1 MTRTILHVDMDA
13 FFASVEARE
22 RPKLRGRPVVVGAD
36 PRGGEGR
43 GVVAA
48 ASYEAREFGIHS
60 AQPISEAYRRCPDAV
75 FVRPRGELYAE
86 VSRSIFGI
94 LEDFTDQVEKLSVD
108 EAFLDVTAS
117 RRLFGEGPEI
127 ARRIKERIREEERLT
142 ASVGVA
148 PSKFVAKVASDLE
161 KPDGLV
167 VVRPGEERDF
177 LAPLEIERLWGA
189 GPKAVERFRRLG
201 VATIGDAAGLS
212 ERRLLEAFGEAQGRR
227 FHRLSRG
234 VDDRPVTPE
243 RERKSLGKERT
254 FPEDVADRS
263 RVRRELLAL
272 CESTALALRS
282 RGLAG
287 STVTVKLRWEGFDT
301 VTRQATLER
310 PIDTT
315 EALWSAA
322 RELLERADRP
332 SRRVRLV
339 GVTVSS
345 LVSDA
350 DRQLS
355 LFDEEGESDAER
367 VAHAVDELTDRFGR
381 GALTRAA
388 LLGASER
395 ATAGADDADGGDD
408 HADDHTSEE

>member
-1 MTRTILHVDMDA
+1 
-13 FFASVEARE
+13 
-22 RPKLRGRPVVVGAD
+22 
-36 PRGGEGR
+36 
-43 GVVAA
+43 VVAA
-48 ASYEAREFGIHS
+48 ASYEAREYGIHS

-75 FVRPRGELYAE
+75 FVRPRGSLYAE

-94 LEDFTDQVEKLSVD
+94 LGSFTDQVEKLSID

-117 RRLFGEGPEI
+117 RRLFGDGPEI
-127 ARRIKERIREEERLT
+127 ARRIKERIRAEEELT

-167 VVRPGEERDF
+167 VVPPGEERAF

-201 VATIGDAAGLS
+201 VATA
-212 ERRLLEAFGEAQGRR
+212 
-227 FHRLSRG
+227 RG
-234 VDDRPVTPE
+234 VDERPVTPD

-254 FPEDVADRS
+254 FSEDVADRS

-272 CESTALALRS
+272 CEATALALRS
-282 RGLAG
+282 KGLAG

-301 VTRQATLER
+301 VTRQSTLER
-310 PIDTT
+310 PIHTT

-332 SRRVRLV
+332 ARRVRLV
-339 GVTVSS
+339 GVSVSR
-345 LVSDA
+345 LVPEDA
-350 DRQLS
+350 RQLS
-355 LFDEEGESDAER
+355 LFAEGADSDAER

-388 LLGASER
+388 LLDPR
-395 ATAGADDADGGDD
+395 D
-408 HADDHTSEE
+408 HEESDQE